1 MIFLCVKIQTLN
13 FYSEEKSKII
23 YETTSFKSHKM
34 RVKFL
39 LLKVNDIGDIKSTIY
54 NDADIYQIIKILPTT
69 TIF

>member
-1 MIFLCVKIQTLN
+1 MLN
-13 FYSEEKSKII
+13 FYSEEKNKII

-39 LLKVNDIGDIKSTIY
+39 SSKVSDLEDIKSTTY
-54 NDADIYQIIKILPTT
+54 KNTNIYQIIKILPTT